1 MRRSKGSRP
10 KFDAAG
16 FRRRLPAIGFALLVS
31 LFLAWQIVRTTV
43 VNAAGRDAP
52 AAAAKVAPNDPEVI
66 RGFIEMELA
75 NRQGIVGPA
84 AKAAGRQALQKAPLM
99 DEPFL
104 LAGIDG
110 LIAKDNRLARLH
122 LTRALARNPRNR
134 LSRLF
139 MLELELRAH
148 DPAGAAQDMTILSR
162 LMPDVQKVFVPELAR
177 LARDPQTNRGLRDTL
192 RSDPV
197 MLASVLDNLAA
208 NRADPD
214 LVLWLAGDS
223 AGAVNGDVADWRRT
237 LLNAMVG
244 RDDVDRARQLWAGF
258 SGVDAAKVS
267 GGVYDADFAGLP
279 GLPPFNWD
287 LSSSEMGAAERD
299 RKGGLQVEYYG
310 RTRGEL
316 AAQMLTLSP
325 GAYRLLVRAEGDLD
339 TPQHRLVWR
348 VLCSKSNAVVAE
360 LPLAKIT
367 YAGRTLAGNFTI
379 PKGCDAQW
387 LKLFGEPTEFP
398 KIENVLIRTVRIQK
412 IGTVS

>member
-1 MRRSKGSRP
+1 M
-10 KFDAAG
+10 
-16 FRRRLPAIGFALLVS
+16 PAIACALLVS

-66 RGFIEMELA
+66 RGFIDMELA

-84 AKAAGRQALQKAPLM
+84 AKAAGRQALRKAPLM

-110 LIAKDNRLARLH
+110 LIAKNNRLARLH
-122 LTRALARNPRNR
+122 LTHALARNPRNR

-139 MLELELRAH
+139 MLELQLRAH
-148 DPAGAAQDMTILSR
+148 EAAGAAQNMTILSR

-177 LARDPQTNRGLRDTL
+177 LARDPETNRGLRDTL
-192 RSDPV
+192 HSDPV

-208 NRADPD
+208 NRTDPD
-214 LVLWLAGDS
+214 LVLWLAGDA
-223 AGAVNGDVADWRRT
+223 AGAANGNANVANWRRT
-237 LLNAMVG
+237 LLNAMVA
-244 RDDVDRARQLWAGF
+244 RDDVDRARRLWAGF
-258 SGVDAAKVS
+258 SGVDAANAS

-310 RTRGEL
+310 RTKGEL

-348 VLCSKSNAVVAE
+348 VLCSKSNTVVAE
-360 LPLAKIT
+360 LPLAKVT
-367 YAGRTLAGNFTI
+367 YAGRTLVANFTV